1 MSTPEEFLQDLAR
14 QAERYRAMTALG
26 EEMVALLLGDRLN
39 DLPPVM
45 ERKSVIMREIQE
57 IEARVAPMRRG
68 WAEIRSTLSPEV
80 DRRASQVLLEAR
92 AALEA
97 LVAVE
102 NRAAALLER
111 TRSAASSDL
120 DSLLKRRRLNDAY
133 GDKPKP

>member
-14 QAERYRAMTALG
+14 QTERYRAMTALG
-26 EEMVALLLGDRLN
+26 EEMVTLLLEDRLN

-45 ERKSVIMREIQE
+45 DRKGVIMKEIQE
-57 IEARVAPMRRG
+57 IEARLAPTRRE
-68 WAEIRSTLSPEV
+68 WSMIRSKLSPEV

-120 DSLLKRRRLNDAY
+120 DSLLKRRRSDDAY
-133 GDKPKP
+133 KDKPS

>member
-14 QAERYRAMTALG
+14 QTERYRAMAALG
-26 EEMVALLLGDRLN
+26 EQMVALLNEDRLN

-45 ERKSVIMREIQE
+45 ERKSAIMKEIQE
-57 IEARVAPMRRG
+57 IEVRLAPMRRNWG
-68 WAEIRSTLSPEV
+68 EIRAKLTPEV

-120 DSLLKRRRLNDAY
+120 DDLLKKRRAGDAF
-133 GDKPKP
+133 GNKPS